1 MNRQARIAYHLINAC
16 FITETDCT
24 HVNEIHDFWSVHTL
38 YEWPERWVLQS
49 PSKMLYIYISCFC
62 GKAVLLPSAAARYRW
77 TIIIIAQGPN
87 QALGLPSL
95 QGRRMNSNPC
105 MDYGGYRPLTADQG
119 CAWLYGCRSKSV
131 GAGLNCSLGGSP
143 ALTVTHNADTVSVCG
158 LWHYV
163 SVCLFLLTFC
173 SPEKRYD
180 LLRVHSEVRA
190 PSIDRQR
197 NLVNSGFPSARSLPG
212 THTHTHTL

>member
-1 MNRQARIAYHLINAC
+1 M
-16 FITETDCT
+16 
-24 HVNEIHDFWSVHTL
+24 
-38 YEWPERWVLQS
+38 VLQS

-212 THTHTHTL
+212 THTHTHTHTHTL